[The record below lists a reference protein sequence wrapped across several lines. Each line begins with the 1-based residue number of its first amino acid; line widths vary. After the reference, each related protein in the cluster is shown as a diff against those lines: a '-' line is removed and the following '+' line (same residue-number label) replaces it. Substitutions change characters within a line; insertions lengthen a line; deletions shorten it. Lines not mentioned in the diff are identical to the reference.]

1 MKSIK
6 YAAAAILTAFA
17 FTVSAQTSA
26 DNESN
31 VESEY
36 LSSIEDV
43 VITELATSEE
53 RDNKLVALQ
62 YLENAVNEGLLLTAS
77 SRLSSWICSWPW
89 IILLQHRMSG
99 KPIVSHLKVLP
110 DSNNKNDSC
119 NHSKTGKMLYLC
131 RVFLRRQT
139 VYNGRTPIQYSYEAC
154 VSG

>member
-6 YAAAAILTAFA
+6 YAAAAMLTAVA

-62 YLENAVNEGLLLTAS
+62 YLENAVNEGRTT
-77 SRLSSWICSWPW
+77 
-89 IILLQHRMSG
+89 
-99 KPIVSHLKVLP
+99 P
-110 DSNNKNDSC
+110 DMMNALDGRKSVKNK
-119 NHSKTGKMLYLC
+119 
-131 RVFLRRQT
+131 
-139 VYNGRTPIQYSYEAC
+139 RTPHEQFSRHPCKSLRYSC
-154 VSG
+154 QR